1 MGRVTELELAV
12 EAAAKQGWSINADT
26 AVKLLE
32 LCAELRQQEQATR
45 TAYQHEVQERICA
58 RDGWAECIA
67 DRVKLR
73 EQMFDLQKEYVRLQ
87 EKWRQTL
94 GYDTPEVFEGW
105 TQRNL
110 ELYAQMNPPEMFD
123 AMLQHEKEVA
133 QWEARWDRIPFDS
146 LHYLA
151 EYGDF
156 RDTVGL
162 CIAAQDLDAWLKQ
175 ETTQTLDEQGGSEI
189 SGTAPSRTETI
200 SIALGTV

>member
-73 EQMFDLQKEYVRLQ
+73 EQMFDLQEEYVRLQ

-105 TQRNL
+105 TQRDL

-123 AMLQHEKEVA
+123 AMLRYEKEVA

-146 LHYLA
+146 LQYVYD
-151 EYGDF
+151 YGDF
-156 RDTVGL
+156 RASEVLSECANEMG
-162 CIAAQDLDAWLKQ
+162 AWLKQ
-175 ETTQTLDEQGGSEI
+175 ETAQATDEQGGSEI